1 MAKESSVFQIDENK
15 RKQMQAEQ
23 EQIRQRVKRIRHQIL
38 VLSGKG
44 GVGKSSIAANLAVWL
59 SMQGKKVGLLDVDIH
74 GPSIPKLLNLE
85 GSKLQGQEDK
95 IEPILYSDTLKVMSI
110 GFLIKDENAALI
122 WRGPMKHNVI
132 KQFVSEVSWG
142 DLDYLI
148 VDCPPGTGDEPLS
161 IVQLL
166 GKADGA
172 VVVTTPQQL
181 AVTDVKK
188 CITFCKQLNLPVLGV
203 IENMSGFVCP
213 KCGQRTDVF
222 KSGGGEIMANEM
234 HVPFLGRI
242 PIDPQIVQSCD
253 SGKPFL
259 YHYNQN
265 QTAKAFEKTL
275 NPILG
280 PDNDTKEL
288 IETQSLQTGDKK
300 MRIAVPLAQGKLSLH
315 FGHCD
320 QFAIF
325 DIDDNTEKVINRKD
339 AAPPAHEPGV
349 LPRWLHENNV
359 SVIIA
364 GGMGQRAQQLFTQ
377 NNIKVVTGASGQSP
391 EELVSAYLED
401 TLETGDNICD
411 H

>member
-1 MAKESSVFQIDENK
+1 MPFDEEQQ
-15 RKQMQAEQ
+15 KQMQVEQ
-23 EQIRQRVKRIRHQIL
+23 EQIKQNIKHIKHKIL

-44 GVGKSSIAANLAVWL
+44 GVGKSSIAVNLAVWL
-59 SMQGKKVGLLDVDIH
+59 SMQGKNVGLLDVDIH

-85 GSKLQGQEDK
+85 GSKLQGVENK
-95 IEPILYSDTLKVMSI
+95 IEPIVYSDTLKVMSI
-110 GFLIKDENAALI
+110 GFLIQDENAALI

-188 CITFCKQLNLPVLGV
+188 CITFCRQLNLPILGV
-203 IENMSGFVCP
+203 IENMNGFVCP
-213 KCGQRTDVF
+213 HCNQRTDIF
-222 KSGGGEIMANEM
+222 GGDGGRQMAKDFN
-234 HVPFLGRI
+234 VPFLGSV
-242 PIDPQIVQSCD
+242 PIDPKMVPAAD
-253 SGKPFL
+253 LGKPFI
-259 YHYNQN
+259 YYNN
-265 QTAKAFEKTL
+265 QSPAAQALNNAFEPLLKSDE
-275 NPILG
+275 P
-280 PDNDTKEL
+280 
-288 IETQSLQTGDKK
+288 IETTKKEQSK
-300 MRIAVPLAQGKLSLH
+300 MRIAIPLAQGKLSLH

-325 DIDDNTEKVINRKD
+325 DIDDSLKKVINRKD
-339 AAPPAHEPGV
+339 ATPPAHEPGA

-377 NNIKVVTGASGQSP
+377 NDIKVVTGASGQTP
-391 EELVSAYLED
+391 EELVSAYLQN